1 MRIEVRMLRCAGAG
15 GENES
20 FGESG
25 GEGGE
30 SGERRRVEEEMIGR
44 FVGGYGERCFNPLG
58 KSGRVAGE
66 EGTGGGVDDKE
77 EEEEVEEEGG
87 LMLDDP
93 DDDGRSLVSAAWG
106 SGHDGSAIEI
116 VNVEFV
122 EVSLL
127 LLFSSFGVSL
137 IIIIYF

>member
-1 MRIEVRMLRCAGAG
+1 
-15 GENES
+15 
-20 FGESG
+20 
-25 GEGGE
+25 
-30 SGERRRVEEEMIGR
+30 
-44 FVGGYGERCFNPLG
+44 
-58 KSGRVAGE
+58 
-66 EGTGGGVDDKE
+66 
-77 EEEEVEEEGG
+77 
-87 LMLDDP
+87 MLDDP